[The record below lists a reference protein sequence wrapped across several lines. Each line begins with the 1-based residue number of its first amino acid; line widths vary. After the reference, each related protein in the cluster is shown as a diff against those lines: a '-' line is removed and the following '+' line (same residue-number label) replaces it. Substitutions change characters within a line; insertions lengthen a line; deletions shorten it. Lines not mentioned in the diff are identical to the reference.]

1 MNGVNNMYLKSNKV
15 ITSYNAYLVNNKVI
29 TSSGKTIVAVYS
41 NDNTDITLN
50 IPMASLNSIG
60 YDENNYYVAVYRAL
74 MSADNRELFDTTM
87 PIITIPH
94 NGDFSLLDNY
104 HDIKMINT
112 IVVNNL
118 LGLIEDDFI
127 NILYYKD
134 GIIYDALLNF
144 RINNSLE
151 EVMNTQLAR
160 YNRLYFAKKDI
171 SAFADKA
178 MAICILG
185 QLK

>member
-15 ITSYNAYLVNNKVI
+15 ITS
-29 TSSGKTIVAVYS
+29 SGKTIVAVYS
-41 NDNTDITLN
+41 NNGTDITLN

-60 YDENNYYVAVYRAL
+60 YDENNYYVLCYRAL
-74 MSADNRELFDTTM
+74 ISDDDIKLFDNTT

-118 LGLIEDDFI
+118 LGIIEDDHI
-127 NILYYKD
+127 DVLYYKD
-134 GIIYDALLNF
+134 GIIYDALISS
-144 RINNSLE
+144 RITDSFE
-151 EVMNTQLAR
+151 KVMNTQLAR
-160 YNRLYFAKKDI
+160 YNRHHFSKSDI
-171 SAFADKA
+171 SAFVEKT

>member
-1 MNGVNNMYLKSNKV
+1 MYLKS
-15 ITSYNAYLVNNKVI
+15 NKVI

-41 NDNTDITLN
+41 NNGTDITLN

-60 YDENNYYVAVYRAL
+60 YDENNYYVLCYRAL
-74 MSADNRELFDTTM
+74 ISDDDIKLFDNTT

-104 HDIKMINT
+104 HDIKMVNT

-134 GIIYDALLNF
+134 GIIYDALINS
-144 RINNSLE
+144 RITDSFE
-151 EVMNTQLAR
+151 KAMNTQLAR

-171 SAFADKA
+171 SAFADKV